1 MTIEEASE
9 KLDETMKAVANRAF
23 KASQLS
29 DDWPDTLKLAA
40 LDSELGEVPSW
51 PAAKRALALAV
62 LDEADVGFDDPL
74 EGGGDMKCEDCA
86 WDSGPYSLPCEKHSK
101 LGALRRRIEE
111 LGK

>member
-9 KLDETMKAVANRAF
+9 RLDETMKAVATRAF
-23 KASQLS
+23 KASQLA

-62 LDEADVGFDDPL
+62 LEEAAGPADTDH
-74 EGGGDMKCEDCA
+74 GGLDHND
-86 WDSGPYSLPCEKHSK
+86 
-101 LGALRRRIEE
+101 ALRRRIEK
-111 LGK
+111 LGA